1 MSRQIAFITGASRGL
16 GRSMALHLAA
26 AGIDVIGT
34 YRSHEED
41 AQAVAREIEAAGGTA
56 AMLALD
62 VGDSRAFDALKQ
74 TLQDTLQRRFGR
86 TELDFVIHN
95 AGNGILAPYEE
106 TTEDDLDALYRVHF
120 KGPYL
125 LSQALLPL
133 IARGGRILNVS
144 TAATRFVLENHCAY
158 SAMKSALEVTTRYM
172 AKELGDRQITVNAI
186 APGAVET
193 DFAGGAVRDDP
204 QLNAHFA
211 SITPLG
217 RTAKPE
223 DIGAAVAGLLSRD
236 FAWLN
241 GQRIELT
248 GGQSL

>member
-1 MSRQIAFITGASRGL
+1 MPSSIALITGAGRGL

-26 AGIDVIGT
+26 NGVGIIGT
-34 YRSHEED
+34 YCSHRDE
-41 AQAVAREIEAAGGTA
+41 ALAVAREIEAAGGTA
-56 AMLALD
+56 AMLELD
-62 VGDSRAFDALKQ
+62 VGDSTAFAEFKDNV
-74 TLQDTLQRRFGR
+74 TDTLENTFGG
-86 TELDFVIHN
+86 TELDAVVHN
-95 AGNGILAPYEE
+95 AGAGILAPYEE
-106 TTEDDLDALYRVHF
+106 TAEDDLDALYRTHF
-120 KGPYL
+120 KGPFL
-125 LSQALLPL
+125 LSQALLPM

-144 TAATRFVLENHCAY
+144 TAATRFVLDNHCAY

-172 AKELGDRQITVNAI
+172 AKELGERRITVNAI

-204 QLNAHFA
+204 DLNAHFR

-217 RTAKPE
+217 RTAKPD
-223 DIGAAVAGLLSRD
+223 DIGAAVASLLSSD

-241 GQRIELT
+241 GERIELT

>member
-1 MSRQIAFITGASRGL
+1 
-16 GRSMALHLAA
+16 
-26 AGIDVIGT
+26 
-34 YRSHEED
+34 
-41 AQAVAREIEAAGGTA
+41 
-56 AMLALD
+56 
-62 VGDSRAFDALKQ
+62 
-74 TLQDTLQRRFGR
+74 
-86 TELDFVIHN
+86 
-95 AGNGILAPYEE
+95 
-106 TTEDDLDALYRVHF
+106 VHF

-125 LSQALLPL
+125 LSKTLLPM

-193 DFAGGAVRDDP
+193 DFAGGAVRDNP
-204 QLNAHFA
+204 ELNEHFA

>member
-1 MSRQIAFITGASRGL
+1 MTRKIAFITGASRGL
-16 GRSMALHLAA
+16 GRSMALHLARD
-26 AGIDVIGT
+26 GVGVIGT
-34 YRSHEED
+34 YHSHADEAE
-41 AQAVAREIEAAGGTA
+41 AVAREIEAEGGTA
-56 AMLALD
+56 AMLELD
-62 VGDSRAFDALKQ
+62 VADSAVFDSFRDRLRQ
-74 TLQDTLQRRFGR
+74 TLEDRFER
-86 TELDFVIHN
+86 SDLDFVIHN
-95 AGNGILAPYEE
+95 AGNGILAPYED

-125 LSQALLPL
+125 LSKTLLPM

-193 DFAGGAVRDDP
+193 DFAGGAVRDNP
-204 QLNAHFA
+204 ELNEHFA

>member
-1 MSRQIAFITGASRGL
+1 MPNKIAFLTGASRGL
-16 GRSMALHLAA
+16 GRSMALHLTR
-26 AGIDVIGT
+26 AGVDVIGT
-34 YRSHEED
+34 YHSHADD
-41 AQAVAREIEAAGGTA
+41 AEAVVQEIETAGGKA
-56 AMLALD
+56 AMLKLD
-62 VGDSRAFDALKQ
+62 VGDSTAFEALKSDLAK
-74 TLQDTLQRRFGR
+74 TLQDRFGR
-86 TELDFVIHN
+86 RDLDFVIHN
-95 AGNGILAPYEE
+95 AGNGILAPYEQ

-125 LSQALLPL
+125 LSKTLLPM

-158 SAMKSALEVTTRYM
+158 SAMKSAMEVTTRYM

-193 DFAGGAVRDDP
+193 DFAGGAVRDNP
-204 QLNAHFA
+204 ELNAHFA

-217 RTAKPE
+217 RTAKPD
-223 DIGAAVAGLLSRD
+223 DIGAAVAGLLSSD

>member
-1 MSRQIAFITGASRGL
+1 MTRKIAFITGASRGL
-16 GRSMALHLAA
+16 GRSMALHLARD
-26 AGIDVIGT
+26 GVGVIGT
-34 YRSHEED
+34 YHSHADEAE
-41 AQAVAREIEAAGGTA
+41 AVAREIEAEGGTA
-56 AMLALD
+56 AMLELD
-62 VGDSRAFDALKQ
+62 VADSAVFDSFRDRLRQ
-74 TLQDTLQRRFGR
+74 TLEKRFER
-86 TELDFVIHN
+86 SDLDFVIHN
-95 AGNGILAPYEE
+95 AGNGILAPYED

-125 LSQALLPL
+125 LSKTLLPM

-193 DFAGGAVRDDP
+193 DFAGGAVRDNP
-204 QLNAHFA
+204 ELNEHFA

>member
-1 MSRQIAFITGASRGL
+1 MSRKIAFITGASRGL

-26 AGIDVIGT
+26 SGVDVIGT
-34 YRSHEED
+34 FNSHADE
-41 AQAVAREIEAAGGTA
+41 AKAVADEIEAAGGTA
-56 AMLALD
+56 AMLKLD
-62 VGDSRAFDALKQ
+62 VGDSSGFETLKTDLAR
-74 TLQDTLQRRFGR
+74 TLETTFGR
-86 TELDFVIHN
+86 SDLDFVIHN

-106 TTEDDLDALYRVHF
+106 TTEDDLDALYREHF

-125 LSQALLPL
+125 LSKALLPM

-193 DFAGGAVRDDP
+193 DFAGGAVRDTP
-204 QLNAHFA
+204 ELNEHFA

-223 DIGAAVAGLLSRD
+223 DIGAAVAGLLSSD